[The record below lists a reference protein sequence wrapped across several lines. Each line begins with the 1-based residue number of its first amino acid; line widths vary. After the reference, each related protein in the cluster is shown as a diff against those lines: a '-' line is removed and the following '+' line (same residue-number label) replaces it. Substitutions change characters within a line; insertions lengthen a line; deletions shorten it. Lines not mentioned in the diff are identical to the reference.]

1 MEPTTSPTEKAIRN
15 GLMLLTSSLGRE
27 VDAIQ
32 VRAYLRGL
40 KNVPADVVLSGADLC
55 IERMAAQPMGKRYFP
70 TVADWLAACADVVDE
85 RRKVAARQAQALQ
98 EDCLECR
105 DSKGWREVNGLMVR
119 CTCFKRAQELLAAAG
134 EALTRPLAKPTLEL
148 TDGAA

>member
-119 CTCFKRAQELLAAAG
+119 CICFKRAQELLAVAG
-134 EALTRPLAKPTLEL
+134 EALVRPLARPTLEL